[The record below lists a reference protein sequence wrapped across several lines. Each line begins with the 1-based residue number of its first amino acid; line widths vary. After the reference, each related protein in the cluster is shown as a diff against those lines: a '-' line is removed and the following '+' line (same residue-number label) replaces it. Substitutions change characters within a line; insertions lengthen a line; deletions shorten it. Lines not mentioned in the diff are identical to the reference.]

1 MTSVTTALNKI
12 SDSYGGSSKTSPSF
26 LRLEH
31 VKFNSISKAK
41 DLGSVDNLN
50 VVITGNIGSESGTN
64 TLYFKVLSQGTADIR
79 ITKNPI
85 NKHTDKYVSIGV
97 LNENKKPIPL
107 TGDGFAY
114 RNDLVNTTVN
124 ENLLQLSPGIF
135 YFTITSSQWQS
146 VPYSVN
152 LEVIRYVQLYGTAIG
167 SDSSYGRLPLLKGY
181 GTATLSNASY
191 ATFPAP
197 AIIKAL
203 VGSGGGLKDSYGL
216 MIINSVGTAEGRFEP
231 YGRMVMVHRIS
242 SATSELTSS
251 NYATLTVSSP
261 GGGY

>member
-124 ENLLQLSPGIF
+124 ENLLQLSAGIF

-152 LEVIRYVQLYGTAIG
+152 LEVIRYLQIYGTASGTLIPTSRIPLVKGVGFALLSDGTYGTLPTPSTIKGLEG
-167 SDSSYGRLPLLKGY
+167 STTGNKESYGV
-181 GTATLSNASY
+181 
-191 ATFPAP
+191 
-197 AIIKAL
+197 I
-203 VGSGGGLKDSYGL
+203 
-216 MIINSVGTAEGRFEP
+216 IINSVGTVVGRFEP
-231 YGRMVMVHRIS
+231 YGRMLMYHRIP
-242 SATSELTSS
+242 SATSEMTSS

>member
-26 LRLEH
+26 LRLDH
-31 VKFNSISKAK
+31 VKFNSVSKAK

-50 VVITGNIGSESGTN
+50 VVITGTIGSESGTN
-64 TLYFKVLSQGTADIR
+64 TLYFKVISQGESDIR
-79 ITKNPI
+79 ITRNPI
-85 NKHTDKYVSIGV
+85 NKHTDKYVSLGV
-97 LNENKKPIPL
+97 LNANKKPMPL

-114 RNDLVNTTVN
+114 KNDLINTTVN
-124 ENLLQLSPGIF
+124 ENLLQLPPGIF
-135 YFTITSSQWQS
+135 YFTVTSSQWQS

-152 LEVIRYVQLYGTAIG
+152 LEVIRYVQLFGTATG
-167 SDSSYGRLPLLKGY
+167 SNLSYGRLPLIKGY
-181 GTATLSNASY
+181 GTATLSNDSY
-191 ATFPAP
+191 GTLPAP

-203 VGSGGGLKDSYGL
+203 TGSGGGVKDSYGL
-216 MIINSVGTAEGRFEP
+216 IIINSVGIAEGRFEP
-231 YGRMVMVHRIS
+231 YGRMLMYHRIP